1 MHLENT
7 LPASFFR
14 FLTKFSLVVG
24 LFDCIRCVPFPA
36 TKRHVGK
43 QPMLHGRSHML
54 FMECGHS
61 IANKMA
67 SQQTTWAHIIKQAS
81 SLACFGSMMK
91 TWHGRD
97 RVTSGAKTG
106 AWYHNY
112 HHTRTTS
119 RQTGENGTTAGHK
132 NNKENG
138 AHYFLQVDK
147 VIWFKRGPRC
157 MLVLSFY
164 NHIDHNKR
172 TRLDGLPV
180 K

>member
-1 MHLENT
+1 
-7 LPASFFR
+7 
-14 FLTKFSLVVG
+14 
-24 LFDCIRCVPFPA
+24 
-36 TKRHVGK
+36 
-43 QPMLHGRSHML
+43 MLHGKSHML
-54 FMECGHS
+54 FMECGES

-106 AWYHNY
+106 AWYHYY
-112 HHTRTTS
+112 HHTKTTS

-132 NNKENG
+132 DNKQNG
-138 AHYFLQVDK
+138 AHATTLQVDK

-157 MLVLSFY
+157 MLVLSFC

-172 TRLDGLPV
+172 TSLDGLPV
-180 K
+180 KSTKKGIKVPCDIIESTHVS